1 VARNGLKNSD
11 ATGDNAHQQDREM
24 KESCMSVFKHRCTL
38 WVGAAISATF
48 AIQATAATE
57 AETHALA
64 KASQNPVASLISVPF
79 ENNFNGEYGSDNSK
93 QNVLNVKP
101 VMPVQIGENWNLI
114 NRTIIPLVS
123 QPGTPG
129 GPNRQN
135 GLGDTTYQAFISPSK
150 PGKWIWGVG
159 PQVQI
164 PTHTDEV
171 LGNEHWGGGVAAVV
185 LTMPG
190 KWVVGG
196 LLTHMLDV
204 ASSGNDG
211 SESDISLTV
220 IQPIMN
226 YNFGGGWY
234 VTSAPIITAN
244 WEADND
250 DEWTIPLGGGVG
262 RVFHLGKQPVKLQ
275 MAYYYNVEKPDAGAQ
290 WNMQVT
296 FTMLFPKKT

>member
-1 VARNGLKNSD
+1 MRVVER
-11 ATGDNAHQQDREM
+11 
-24 KESCMSVFKHRCTL
+24 RCTV
-38 WVGAAISATF
+38 WVGAAIAATF

-150 PGKWIWGVG
+150 PGNWIWGVG

-171 LGNEHWGGGVAAVV
+171 LGNEHWGGGLAAVV

-190 KWVVGG
+190 HWVVGG
-196 LLTHMLDV
+196 LLTHMVDV

-211 SESDISLTV
+211 SEADISLTV

-234 VTSAPIITAN
+234 VTSAPIVTAN

-262 RVFHLGKQPVKLQ
+262 RVFHWGKQPVKMQ

-290 WNMQVT
+290 WDLQLT
-296 FTMLFPKKT
+296 FTLLFPKKK

>member
-1 VARNGLKNSD
+1 MRAVKN
-11 ATGDNAHQQDREM
+11 
-24 KESCMSVFKHRCTL
+24 RCAV
-38 WVGAAISATF
+38 WVGAAIATTF

-79 ENNFNGEYGSDNSK
+79 ENNFNGDYGSDNSK

-101 VMPVQIGENWNLI
+101 VIPVQIGENWNLI
-114 NRTIIPLVS
+114 NRTIIPFIS

-150 PGKWIWGVG
+150 PGNWIWGLG
-159 PQVQI
+159 PQVQV

-171 LGNEHWGGGVAAVV
+171 LGNEHWGAGLAGVV

-196 LLTHMLDV
+196 LVTHMVDV

-220 IQPIMN
+220 IQPIVN

-234 VTSAPIITAN
+234 VSSVPVITAN

-262 RVFHLGKQPVKLQ
+262 RVFHWGKQPVKMQ
-275 MAYYYNVEKPDAGAQ
+275 MAYYYNVEKPDSGAQ
-290 WNMQVT
+290 WDLQLT
-296 FTMLFPKKT
+296 FTLLFPKK

>member
-1 VARNGLKNSD
+1 
-11 ATGDNAHQQDREM
+11 
-24 KESCMSVFKHRCTL
+24 
-38 WVGAAISATF
+38 
-48 AIQATAATE
+48 
-57 AETHALA
+57 
-64 KASQNPVASLISVPF
+64 VASLISVPF
-79 ENNFNGEYGSDNSK
+79 ENNFNGEYGSNNGK

-101 VMPVQIGENWNLI
+101 VIPVKIGENWNLI
-114 NRTIIPLVS
+114 NRTIIPFVS

-196 LLTHMLDV
+196 LLTHMVDV

-262 RVFHLGKQPVKLQ
+262 RVFHLGKQPVKMQ

-290 WNMQVT
+290 WDLQLT
-296 FTMLFPKKT
+296 FTLLFPKQK

>member
-1 VARNGLKNSD
+1 LSIVR
-11 ATGDNAHQQDREM
+11 
-24 KESCMSVFKHRCTL
+24 HRCTV
-38 WVGAAISATF
+38 WVGAAIYATF

-57 AETHALA
+57 AETHELA

-79 ENNFNGEYGSDNSK
+79 ENNFNGEYGSNNGR

-101 VMPVQIGENWNLI
+101 VIPVQIGDNWNLI
-114 NRTIIPLVS
+114 NRTIIPLIS

-196 LLTHMLDV
+196 LLTHMVDV

-290 WNMQVT
+290 WDLQLT
-296 FTMLFPKKT
+296 FTLLFPKQK

>member
-1 VARNGLKNSD
+1 
-11 ATGDNAHQQDREM
+11 
-24 KESCMSVFKHRCTL
+24 MSLVNVG
-38 WVGAAISATF
+38 WAAWIGAAISATF

-101 VMPVQIGENWNLI
+101 VIPVQIGENWNLI
-114 NRTIIPLVS
+114 NRTIIPFVS

-164 PTHTDEV
+164 PTHTDEL
-171 LGNEHWGGGVAAVV
+171 LGNEHWGGGLAAVV

-196 LLTHMLDV
+196 LLTHMVDV

-234 VTSAPIITAN
+234 VTSVPLITAN

-262 RVFHLGKQPVKLQ
+262 RVFHWGKQPVKLQ
-275 MAYYYNVEKPDAGAQ
+275 MAYYYNVEKPDSGAQ

-296 FTMLFPKKT
+296 FTMLFPKKK